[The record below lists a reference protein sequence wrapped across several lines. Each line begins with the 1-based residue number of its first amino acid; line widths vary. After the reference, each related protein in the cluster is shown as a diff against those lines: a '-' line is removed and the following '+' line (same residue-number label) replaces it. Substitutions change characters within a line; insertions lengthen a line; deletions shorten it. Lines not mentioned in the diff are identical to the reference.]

1 VSAPE
6 EPPFPILWLA
16 GEVHER
22 GREAVLD
29 RLGRFVLVGVGA
41 EEEPAGWAFATSTM
55 VSPAL
60 AHRVG
65 LGFDFE
71 RGIVIPLVKRTPTFP
86 NVILIGR
93 SSSNDVRIDD
103 PSVSKL
109 HARVRLIRGGFDLE
123 DAGSRNGTWVDD
135 KEIQTGVAVGH
146 GDRVRFGQRSFRVH
160 DAADLVELLERIGP
174 E

>member
-1 VSAPE
+1 MTDE

-22 GREAVLD
+22 GREAVLE
-29 RLGRFVLVGVGA
+29 RLGAYVLLG
-41 EEEPAGWAFATSTM
+41 ETTEDEPAGWAFATSAM
-55 VSPAL
+55 VSPEL
-60 AHRVG
+60 AQRVG

-71 RGIVIPLVKRTPTFP
+71 RGVVLPLVKRTITFP

-109 HARVRLIRGGFDLE
+109 HARARMIPGGFDLE
-123 DAGSRNGTWVDD
+123 DAGSRNGTWVDER
-135 KEIQTGVAVGH
+135 EISTGVAVGR
-146 GDRVRFGQRSFRVH
+146 GDRVRFGQRAFMVH
-160 DAADLVELLERIGP
+160 EAAELVGLLERIGP
-174 E
+174 P